1 MTAGV
6 ATQRRGPGK
15 YRIFGNGQHIIHR
28 GDAHNEY
35 QSALVAE
42 GLDRG
47 MTAAQIADVPEVS
60 LDLIQVET
68 MTRRIHRNNWSHI
81 PGAIGTH
88 GNHARK
94 VFLVRGRVNTNIL
107 AAPFDHDL
115 ARRVR
120 CRCR

>member
-68 MTRRIHRNNWSHI
+68 MTRRIHRNNGSHI
-81 PGAIGTH
+81 HGAIGTH

-94 VFLVRGRVNTNIL
+94 VL
-107 AAPFDHDL
+107 AAQFDHFGR
-115 ARRVR
+115 AI
-120 CRCR
+120 